1 MVARSLRAVTFI
13 GLVSNEFDC
22 GNDDF
27 VYQTHTQGK
36 NILQRTTGLFLSLAK
51 TNTNMQDFL
60 PTLGHYLPYLL
71 MIAAGGGC
79 AAAAMRFSDK
89 REYFKK
95 QYNIITNE
103 NEKQSIA
110 WYNKFLKR
118 QINAQVMGIV
128 VFGALLFAFRDGIS
142 NLVNFSGSGLYNL
155 LALLIALFSFCIWL
169 IKKSNQQ
176 TLQENMQT
184 DKRPPVLFLRS
195 FETEGDAPLTIFD
208 AVSKGSKKLITYED
222 IAIGYTKMVGPVIAI
237 ASPLRKETEI
247 LGASKG
253 YVEDWQKAIH
263 QYMASASLIIMRP
276 FGSEGVLWEFEQLVK
291 LRYLHKTILYIQ
303 LGGKENKTNKRL
315 YQYNELAY
323 DHFRQCVLK
332 DYAID
337 VGDYNP
343 KAPWSFFDS
352 DNRVYETN
360 DYFDIPVFRKVFY
373 EQYLKSQN
381 KTLIAVN

>member
-1 MVARSLRAVTFI
+1 
-13 GLVSNEFDC
+13 
-22 GNDDF
+22 
-27 VYQTHTQGK
+27 
-36 NILQRTTGLFLSLAK
+36 
-51 TNTNMQDFL
+51 MQDFL

-71 MIAAGGGC
+71 MISAAGGC
-79 AAAAMRFSDK
+79 TAAAMRFADK

-95 QYNIITNE
+95 QYQIITDE
-103 NEKQSIA
+103 YEKQSIA

-118 QINAQVMGIV
+118 QITGQIMGIII
-128 VFGALLFAFRDGIS
+128 FGALLFAFRDGIS
-142 NLVNFSGSGLYNL
+142 NLVNFPGGGLYNL
-155 LALLIALFSFCIWL
+155 LALFIAIISFCIWL
-169 IKKSNQQ
+169 IKKNNQQ
-176 TLQENMQT
+176 TLEENMQT

-208 AVSKGSKKLITYED
+208 AVSKGSKKLISYED

-253 YVEDWQKAIH
+253 HVQDWQKAIYE
-263 QYMASASLIIMRP
+263 YMAAASLIIMRP

-291 LRYLHKTILYIQ
+291 LKYLHKTILYIQ
-303 LGGKENKTNKRL
+303 LGGKENKTNRQL

-323 DHFRQCVLK
+323 DHFRQSVLK

-337 VGDYNP
+337 VGDYNR
-343 KAPWSFFDS
+343 KAPWSFFAS
-352 DNRVYETN
+352 DNTVYETN

-373 EQYLKSQN
+373 EQYLKSRSN
-381 KTLIAVN
+381 PITVS

>member
-1 MVARSLRAVTFI
+1 
-13 GLVSNEFDC
+13 
-22 GNDDF
+22 
-27 VYQTHTQGK
+27 
-36 NILQRTTGLFLSLAK
+36 
-51 TNTNMQDFL
+51 
-60 PTLGHYLPYLL
+60 
-71 MIAAGGGC
+71 
-79 AAAAMRFSDK
+79 
-89 REYFKK
+89 
-95 QYNIITNE
+95 
-103 NEKQSIA
+103 
-110 WYNKFLKR
+110 
-118 QINAQVMGIV
+118 MGIV
-128 VFGALLFAFRDGIS
+128 VFGALLFAFRNGIS